1 MGMEINCSYIHYE
14 QTGYFSKLA
23 IDYIN
28 GSEKLRQFYNLSP
41 DIEGIQKSLE
51 QRKDFKF
58 RKILVEH
65 LQEQYEGI
73 EVPVKVSE
81 NIASISEE
89 NTFTVTT
96 AHQPNIFS
104 GPLYVVY
111 KIFHAIKLAEE
122 LKIKLPH
129 YNFVPIYF
137 MGSEDADLDELN
149 NITINQ
155 RKYTWPT
162 KQTGAVGRMK
172 VDKSFLQLMNEIEG
186 QVSVLPY
193 GKELMDIFRN
203 SYLEKDEV
211 QQSTLKL
218 LNRIFG
224 SYGLIVLIA
233 DKPGLKK
240 IFQPVLEKE
249 LKEQFSHKAVEE
261 TIKRLN
267 ENYKAQA
274 AGREINLFYL
284 IDDKR
289 ERIEISNGKYKVENL
304 GLEWTADEI
313 IKELDEHPER
323 FSPNVILRGAYQ
335 ESILPNIAF
344 IGGGGEL
351 AYWLE
356 LKDVFKHAGVPYPVL
371 LLRNSFLIIDEKQ
384 NNIIKKTGIQYED
397 IFLSEH
403 EIMKKIVASKTNNG
417 FLLNEKLKNIAFLY
431 DSLQQQATDIDAT
444 LREHVE
450 ALKTKALKKLIELE
464 KKMLRAEKRKFSTEQ
479 VQVGKLKS
487 ILFPNGGLQERV
499 ENFSGFYAVSGI
511 QFLKNI
517 YLFSKGLDQT
527 FAIITYN

>member
-41 DIEGIQKSLE
+41 DIEGIQKSIE

-58 RKILVEH
+58 RKILVDQ
-65 LQEQYEGI
+65 LQEQYDGI

-81 NIASISEE
+81 NIASLREE

-122 LKIKLPH
+122 LKIKLPQ
-129 YNFVPIYF
+129 YNFVPVYF
-137 MGSEDADLDELN
+137 MGSEDADLNELN

-162 KQTGAVGRMK
+162 KQTGAVGRMN

-186 QVSVLPY
+186 QLSVLSY
-193 GKELMDIFRN
+193 GKEMMEIFRN
-203 SYLEKDEV
+203 SYQEKDEV
-211 QQSTLKL
+211 QLSTLKL
-218 LNRIFG
+218 LNKVFG

-261 TIKRLN
+261 TIKKLVDF
-267 ENYKAQA
+267 YKVQA
-274 AGREINLFYL
+274 VGREINLFYL
-284 IDDKR
+284 KDNKR
-289 ERIEISNGKYKVENL
+289 ERIEISDGKYRVENL
-304 GLEWTADEI
+304 GLEWTNDDI
-313 IKELDEHPER
+313 LKELDNYPER

-335 ESILPNIAF
+335 ETILPNIAF

-356 LKDVFKHAGVPYPVL
+356 LKEVFKKADVPYPVL
-371 LLRNSFLIIDEKQ
+371 LLRNSFLIIDKKQ
-384 NNIIKKTGIQYED
+384 NGIIKKTGIQYED
-397 IFLSEH
+397 LFLSEH
-403 EIMKKIVASKTNNG
+403 DIMKKIVASNTNNS
-417 FLLNEKLKNIAFLY
+417 FMLNENFKNIASLY
-431 DSLQQQATDIDAT
+431 DSLQQQATEIDAS
-444 LREHVE
+444 LREHVD
-450 ALKTKALKKLIELE
+450 ALKTKALKKLVELE
-464 KKMLRAEKRKFSTEQ
+464 KKMLRAEKRKFSTEH
-479 VQVGKLKS
+479 VQVEKLKS

-499 ENFSGFYAVSGI
+499 ENFSGFYAESGI

-517 YLFSKGLDQT
+517 YLYSKGLDQS